1 MFGFTGTP
9 VFATKVCA
17 ASGAKPFTT
26 AQTFGYQLHTY
37 TIVGAIDDKNV
48 LPLLNARA
56 LQQSG
61 AALMIEEKDL
71 TDDEIIAKIESVVF
85 DPVRQESMRRA
96 AKKLGHPDA
105 AGQILDWIE
114 QK

>member
-1 MFGFTGTP
+1 MFSFTGTP

-48 LPLLNARA
+48 LPC
-56 LQQSG
+56 
-61 AALMIEEKDL
+61 
-71 TDDEIIAKIESVVF
+71 
-85 DPVRQESMRRA
+85 
-96 AKKLGHPDA
+96 
-105 AGQILDWIE
+105 
-114 QK
+114 